1 MSPPNR
7 DSDHLKMLQD
17 YYARYRTWPSYT
29 QLGTVIGM
37 KAKSAVSKLLHRL
50 ENAGYL
56 QRTPDGEWAPT
67 DQFFER
73 PLADTTVRAGIPEMV
88 LDASENPVLIDTLL
102 VRSPSRTVLLPVK
115 GDSMQGVGIYDGD
128 FVVVEICSTASDGAL
143 VVAEV
148 DGEFT
153 LKTLVREGREWTL
166 HPANPDYPVIRPKES
181 LTIFGVVTGLIRR
194 YGKAR

>member
-1 MSPPNR
+1 MPPPNR
-7 DSDHLKMLQD
+7 DPDHLKLLQD

-29 QLGTVIGM
+29 QMGVVIGM
-37 KAKSAVSKLLHRL
+37 KAKSAVCKLLHRL
-50 ENAGYL
+50 EDTGYL

-73 PLADTTVRAGIPEMV
+73 PLADATVRAGLPEMV

-115 GDSMQGVGIYDGD
+115 GDSMDGAGIYEGD
-128 FVVVEICSTASDGAL
+128 LVVVEICSTANDGAL

-148 DGEFT
+148 
-153 LKTLVREGREWTL
+153 
-166 HPANPDYPVIRPKES
+166 
-181 LTIFGVVTGLIRR
+181 
-194 YGKAR
+194 

>member
-1 MSPPNR
+1 MAPPNR
-7 DSDHLKMLQD
+7 DAEYLNLLRD
-17 YYARYRTWPSYT
+17 YYAKYRTWPSYT
-29 QLGTVIGM
+29 KMGDVVGL

-50 ENAGYL
+50 EQTGYL

-73 PLADTTVRAGIPEMV
+73 PLVDATVRAGLPETV
-88 LDASENPVLIDTLL
+88 IDASDHPVLIDSLL
-102 VRSPSRTVLLPVK
+102 IRSPSRTVLLPVK
-115 GDSMQGVGIYDGD
+115 GDSMQDAGILEGD
-128 FVVVEICSTASDGAL
+128 FVVVERCSTANSGAL

-166 HPANPDYPVIRPKES
+166 HPANENYPVIRPKGTLS
-181 LTIFGVVTGLIRR
+181 LFGVVTGLVRR
-194 YGKAR
+194 YGKR